1 MAGGLLH
8 ILSAQSW
15 QIAVLFALVAVASV
29 FLRAA
34 SAHWR
39 YLLWLV
45 VLIKCLIPP
54 IVSLPLPAIS
64 DSANQFLP
72 RAIAPAQ
79 PAQDN
84 YAGPDTLAANPQQIV
99 TAQSQSLAKIPSHPP
114 IWERIDWSRWLLI
127 AWASSALTYL
137 LVAFLRAWRIQ
148 QGLTHSRTWPDME
161 LECEFLEL
169 TKTVGTRFRPKL
181 CLIRGLSQPFVW
193 GLLRGAIYLPE
204 NFGVQGTLRERK
216 LVMAHELAHVLRWDA
231 LVNFVQVLVQ
241 AIFIFHPLVWLLNR
255 LIRHEREKCCDEM
268 AVAILHSPPEEYGSA
283 ILNRLADYF
292 EPACPPSSL
301 AISGRAKDLE
311 DRIKSLL
318 RPGRSFSR
326 QPTIPAKVTILLLA
340 LLVLPLQVVVKAKPR
355 ETTTANSST
364 IPTLTLVDLTSFTN
378 ASLRNSWLPATT
390 DDDLAALAIG
400 RQTLGGVPFQVDGI
414 VQLSGTPGEAAAGF
428 PTAIKNIK
436 IDRSFSKLHL
446 LHACAGKESDGVVI
460 AKIIIHYTDG
470 LQRELPIAYGSQA
483 RDWQFWD
490 FEALNDS
497 ESAMAW
503 TGENLFVRA
512 QKGSLRLYRTTWT
525 NPRPQS
531 QVAGIDYTSA
541 QSRSAPFMVALS
553 VE

>member
-1 MAGGLLH
+1 MH
-8 ILSAQSW
+8 ILSQQSW
-15 QIAVLFALVAVASV
+15 QIAVLFALVAIACI
-29 FLRAA
+29 FLRGA

-45 VLIKCLIPP
+45 VLIKCLVPP
-54 IVSLPLPAIS
+54 VVSLSLPAMS
-64 DSANQFLP
+64 ESANQFLP
-72 RAIAPAQ
+72 HAISAAP
-79 PAQDN
+79 N
-84 YAGPDTLAANPQQIV
+84 SIVRPDTVASKPEQIV
-99 TAQSQSLAKIPSHPP
+99 TAQSQSRAGLSAPPS
-114 IWERIDWSRWLLI
+114 IWENVDWSRWLLI
-127 AWASSALTYL
+127 AWAASALTYL

-148 QGLTHSRTWPDME
+148 QGLTHGRTWPDME

-169 TKTVGTRFRPKL
+169 TKCVGTRFRPKL

-204 NFGVQGTLRERK
+204 NFGRQGTLRERK

-255 LIRHEREKCCDEM
+255 FIRHEREKCCDEM
-268 AVAILHSPPEEYGSA
+268 AVAILSSPPQEYGSA

-326 QPTIPAKVTILLLA
+326 QPTIPARVTVLLLA
-340 LLVLPLQVVVKAKPR
+340 LLVLPLQVVVKARPR
-355 ETTTANSST
+355 ETITPNTSTA
-364 IPTLTLVDLTSFTN
+364 PTFTLVDLTSFTN
-378 ASLRNSWLPATT
+378 ASLRDSWLPATT

-414 VQLSGTPGEAAAGF
+414 VQLSGAASESAAGF

-436 IDRSFSKLHL
+436 IDRSFTKLHL
-446 LHACAGKESDGVVI
+446 LHACAGKETDGVVI

-470 LQRELPIAYGSQA
+470 LQRELPIAYGSQT

-490 FEALNDS
+490 FEPLNDS
-497 ESAMAW
+497 DSAMAW
-503 TGENLFVRA
+503 TGENLYVRA
-512 QKGSLRLYRTTWT
+512 QKGSLRLYRTTCT

-531 QVAGIDYTSA
+531 QVVGIDYVSA